1 MTCPQCHKDVEGDSS
16 FCRFCGATI
25 STTGAPRPLR
35 RLPSE
40 GKIAGVCAGVAA
52 YLDADVTLVRLA
64 WVALSVVPGL
74 LIGGLLAYVVA
85 WVFIPEA
92 AAGERSHYTGKRLVR
107 SSSSRMIG
115 GVCGGLADYLAIDST
130 IVRVLFAVLSI
141 YPGALIGGVIA
152 YLIAWFVIPDE
163 RAALEPVP
171 TTA

>member
-25 STTGAPRPLR
+25 STAAPRPLR

-92 AAGERSHYTGKRLVR
+92 AAGERSRYTGKRLVR
-107 SSSSRMIG
+107 SSGNRMIG
-115 GVCGGLADYLAIDST
+115 GVCGGLADYLGVDRT
-130 IVRVLFAVLSI
+130 IVRVLYVVLSI
-141 YPGALIGGVIA
+141 YPGAMIGGVIA
-152 YLIAWFVIPDE
+152 YLIAWWVIPQMSGTLTMD
-163 RAALEPVP
+163 PVSV
-171 TTA
+171 

>member
-1 MTCPQCHKDVEGDSS
+1 MLCPQCHKDVEGDSS
-16 FCRFCGATI
+16 FCRFCGGAV
-25 STTGAPRPLR
+25 STSGAPRPLR
-35 RLPSE
+35 RLSSE

-85 WVFIPEA
+85 WVFLPDA
-92 AAGERSHYTGKRLVR
+92 SPGERSHYTGKRLVR
-107 SSSSRMIG
+107 ASGNRIIG
-115 GVCGGLADYLAIDST
+115 GVCGGLADYLGIDST

-141 YPGALIGGVIA
+141 YPGALIGGVLA
-152 YLIAWFVIPDE
+152 YLIAWFVIPDDK
-163 RAALEPVP
+163 AVLEVVP

>member
-16 FCRFCGATI
+16 FCRFCGAAV
-25 STTGAPRPLR
+25 STSGAPRSMR
-35 RLPSE
+35 RLSSE
-40 GKIAGVCAGVAA
+40 GKIAGVCAGVAE

-85 WVFIPEA
+85 WIFIPEA
-92 AAGERSHYTGKRLVR
+92 AVGERSHYTGKRLVR
-107 SSSSRMIG
+107 SSGNRMIG
-115 GVCGGLADYLAIDST
+115 GVCGGLADYLGIDST

-141 YPGALIGGVIA
+141 YPGVLIGGVIA

-163 RAALEPVP
+163 RAALAAVP